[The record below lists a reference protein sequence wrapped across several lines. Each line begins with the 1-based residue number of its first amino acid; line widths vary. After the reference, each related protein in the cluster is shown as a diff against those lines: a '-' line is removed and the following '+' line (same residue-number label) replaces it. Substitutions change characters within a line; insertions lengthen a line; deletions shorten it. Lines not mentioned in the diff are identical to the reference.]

1 MIARRR
7 WSDLPWRAKL
17 TLLLGLLAALPLV
30 VVTFVNVT
38 AARSELIASSREQ
51 NLQRARSTAAAVD
64 SYLEGVLSDLEIVAR
79 GPGTV
84 RFLEGSDDPGLRKDL
99 LTTLRQMKETQGF
112 EALLLADPAGRI
124 VLATDDARV
133 GRSIISTRTFLEGIS
148 GNSLVHEP
156 RYDPEDGRVY
166 LRASAPVRSAGG
178 PIMGVA
184 VGLVPLEGLD
194 RILKGDTG
202 FAGRSEF
209 GILWDSRGIRLSHP
223 TQPGLRFRPFEP
235 LSPDVADHL
244 VVERRFGP
252 DTRRLLQ
259 VSQPVPGV
267 VERSRWLL
275 YERSLDPHLRIEIPS
290 GVTYAE
296 VVPLRSQRWIYG
308 VFSPRSAILAAVD
321 RQIQR
326 TLLVV
331 AVTGLLAIAAGLF
344 AAQWATRPL
353 RLVGQTANAI
363 AAGDMSRRVGLQQ
376 ADEVGQ
382 MAAAFDAMA
391 DALSA
396 KEDELRGYAG
406 RLEQRVT
413 EQTAELWEAVENEQ
427 EARIRAEEA
436 NRLKDEF
443 LSTVSHEL
451 RTPLNSILGWTWLL
465 IGEKLDEAGARRAVQ
480 TIERNARAQSQI
492 IDDLLDVSRIV
503 TGKLRLKV
511 RTVDL
516 APLIEAAVDAVR
528 PAAQA
533 KGIQVEARMDTRLSR
548 AGPLRGDPDRLQQVV
563 WNLLANAVKFTPAG
577 GRVEVLADEEDGQ
590 ACIRVTDTGMGIPD
604 AFLRYVFDR
613 FRQEDSSTTRK
624 HGGLGLGL
632 SIVRHLVELHGGTV
646 SAESEGEGR
655 GATFTVM
662 LPLTSRSE
670 APELNAEPR
679 PALLQETSTPP
690 SLHGLRVLV
699 VDDEPDARDVVTAAL
714 EELGAEV
721 DSMPSAADALASLH
735 RSGADVLVADIGMP
749 GEDGYSLI
757 HKIRE
762 IDGIL
767 GRLPA
772 IALTA
777 YAGDADRLRALE
789 AGFQIHLP
797 KPIDPGALA
806 EAVAAVAASTERKTT
821 VAGGEVGRGERI

>member
-1 MIARRR
+1 MTSFWRR

-17 TLLLGLLAALPLV
+17 TLLLGLLAALPLAL
-30 VVTFVNVT
+30 VTLVNVT
-38 AARSELIASSREQ
+38 AARSELIAASREQ

-64 SYLEGVLSDLEIVAR
+64 SYLEGVLSDLEIVAQA
-79 GPGTV
+79 PGTV
-84 RFLEGSDDPGLRKDL
+84 RFLEGEGSDDPGLRRDL
-99 LTTLRQMKETQGF
+99 LTTLRQTKETQGF
-112 EALLLADPAGRI
+112 EALFLADPAGRI
-124 VLATDDARV
+124 VLATDDPMV
-133 GRSIISTRTFLEGIS
+133 GRSVIATRSFLDGIS

-166 LRASAPVRSAGG
+166 LRASAPVRGAGG
-178 PIMGVA
+178 PITGVA

-194 RILKGDTG
+194 RILAGDTG

-235 LSPDVADHL
+235 LAPDVADHL
-244 VVERRFGP
+244 VVEQRFGP
-252 DTRRLLQ
+252 DTRSLLQ
-259 VSQPVPGV
+259 VSQAVPGV

-275 YERSLDPHLRIEIPS
+275 FERSLDPHLRIEIPN
-290 GVTYAE
+290 GVTYAAA
-296 VVPLRSQRWIYG
+296 VPLRSQRWIYG
-308 VFSPRSAILAAVD
+308 VFSPQTAILAAVD

-331 AVTGLLAIAAGLF
+331 ALTGLAAIAAGLF

-363 AAGDMSRRVGLQQ
+363 AAGDMSRRVGLKQ

-391 DALSA
+391 DALGA
-396 KEDELRGYAG
+396 KETELRGYAD
-406 RLEQRVT
+406 RLEQRVA

-427 EARIRAEEA
+427 EARLRAEEA

-480 TIERNARAQSQI
+480 TIDRNARAQSQI

-511 RTVDL
+511 RSVAL

-533 KGIQVEARMDTRLSR
+533 KGIEVEARVESPV
-548 AGPLRGDPDRLQQVV
+548 GPLRADPDRLQQVI
-563 WNLLANAVKFTPAG
+563 WNLLANAVKFTPSG
-577 GRVEVLADEEDGQ
+577 GRVEVLADEAEGQ
-590 ACIRVTDTGMGIPD
+590 ARIRVTDTGIGIPA

-613 FRQEDSSTTRK
+613 FRQADSSTTRQ

-662 LPLTSRSE
+662 LPL
-670 APELNAEPR
+670 
-679 PALLQETSTPP
+679 
-690 SLHGLRVLV
+690 
-699 VDDEPDARDVVTAAL
+699 
-714 EELGAEV
+714 
-721 DSMPSAADALASLH
+721 ASLAAEEA
-735 RSGADVLVADIGMP
+735 S
-749 GEDGYSLI
+749 EDAFVG
-757 HKIRE
+757 RE
-762 IDGIL
+762 I
-767 GRLPA
+767 
-772 IALTA
+772 
-777 YAGDADRLRALE
+777 
-789 AGFQIHLP
+789 
-797 KPIDPGALA
+797 
-806 EAVAAVAASTERKTT
+806 
-821 VAGGEVGRGERI
+821 GRGERI

>member
-1 MIARRR
+1 MIR

-17 TLLLGLLAALPLV
+17 TLLLGLLAALPLL
-30 VVTFVNVT
+30 VVTLVNVT
-38 AARSELIASSREQ
+38 AARSELIAASREQ

-64 SYLEGVLSDLEIVAR
+64 SYLEGVLSDLEIFAR
-79 GPGTV
+79 APGAV
-84 RFLEGSDDPGLRKDL
+84 RFLEGSDDPGLRRDL
-99 LTTLRQMKETQGF
+99 LTTLSQMKETQGF
-112 EALLLADPAGRI
+112 EALFLADPAGRI
-124 VLATDDARV
+124 VLATDGTRV
-133 GRSIISTRTFLEGIS
+133 GRSVISTRTFLDGIS

-178 PIMGVA
+178 PITGVA

-235 LSPDVADHL
+235 LEADAADNL

-259 VSQPVPGV
+259 VSQAIPGV

-275 YERSLDPHLRIEIPS
+275 FERSLDPHLRIDS
-290 GVTYAE
+290 QRGVFYAAL
-296 VVPLRSQRWIYG
+296 VPLRSQRWIYG
-308 VFSPRSAILAAVD
+308 IFSPQSAILAAVG

-363 AAGDMSRRVGLQQ
+363 AAGDMSRRVGLKQ

-391 DALSA
+391 DALGA
-396 KEDELRGYAG
+396 KEAELRGYAG

-465 IGEKLDEAGARRAVQ
+465 AAGKLDEAGARRAVQ

-492 IDDLLDVSRIV
+492 IDDLLDVSSIV

-533 KGIQVEARMDTRLSR
+533 KGIQVEAQVEAQVEGRMDLLK
-548 AGPLRGDPDRLQQVV
+548 ADPDRLQQVA

-577 GRVEVLADEEDGQ
+577 GRVEVLADQVDGQ
-590 ACIRVTDTGMGIPD
+590 ARIRVTDTGIGIPN

-613 FRQEDSSTTRK
+613 FRQADSSTTRQ

-646 SAESEGEGR
+646 TAESAGENR
-655 GATFTVM
+655 GAVFTVM
-662 LPLTSRSE
+662 LPLASWSE
-670 APELNAEPR
+670 EE
-679 PALLQETSTPP
+679 E
-690 SLHGLRVLV
+690 GLK
-699 VDDEPDARDVVTAAL
+699 E
-714 EELGAEV
+714 
-721 DSMPSAADALASLH
+721 
-735 RSGADVLVADIGMP
+735 
-749 GEDGYSLI
+749 
-757 HKIRE
+757 
-762 IDGIL
+762 GI
-767 GRLPA
+767 
-772 IALTA
+772 
-777 YAGDADRLRALE
+777 
-789 AGFQIHLP
+789 
-797 KPIDPGALA
+797 
-806 EAVAAVAASTERKTT
+806 
-821 VAGGEVGRGERI
+821 GRGERI

>member
-1 MIARRR
+1 MMTFKRR
-7 WSDLPWRAKL
+7 WSDLPWGAKL
-17 TLLLGLLAALPLV
+17 ALLLGLLAALPLA
-30 VVTFVNVT
+30 VVTLVNVT
-38 AARSELIASSREQ
+38 AARSELIAASREQ

-64 SYLEGVLSDLEIVAR
+64 SYLQGVLSDLEIAAR
-79 GPGTV
+79 APATV
-84 RFLEGSDDPGLRKDL
+84 RFLEDEGKGSGDPEVRRDL
-99 LTTLRQMKETQGF
+99 LTTLRQMTETQGF
-112 EALLLADPAGRI
+112 DSLFLADPAGRI
-124 VLATDDARV
+124 VLATDAHRI
-133 GRSIISTRTFLEGIS
+133 GRSVIATRTFLEGIS

-156 RYDPEDGRVY
+156 RYEPEDGRVY

-178 PIMGVA
+178 PITGVA
-184 VGLVPLEGLD
+184 VGQVPLEGLD
-194 RILKGDTG
+194 RILEGDTG

-235 LSPDVADHL
+235 LAPDIADRI

-259 VSQPVPGV
+259 VSQAIPGL

-275 YERSLDPHLRIEIPS
+275 YERALDPHLRIDTPNGIL
-290 GVTYAE
+290 YAA
-296 VVPLRSQRWIYG
+296 VVPLRSQRWSYG
-308 VFSPRSAILAAVD
+308 VFSPQDAILAAVG

-331 AVTGLLAIAAGLF
+331 ALTGLAAIAAGLF

-391 DALSA
+391 DALAA
-396 KEDELRGYAG
+396 KEAELRGYAD
-406 RLEQRVT
+406 RLEQRVA
-413 EQTAELWEAVENEQ
+413 EQTAELWEAVESEQ

-451 RTPLNSILGWTWLL
+451 RTPLNAILGWTWLL
-465 IGEKLDEAGARRAVQ
+465 VGGKLDEPGVRRAVQ

-492 IDDLLDVSRIV
+492 IDDLLDVSSIV

-516 APLIEAAVDAVR
+516 APLIEAAVEAVR

-533 KGIQVEARMDTRLSR
+533 KGIQVEARMDTRLSKR
-548 AGPLRGDPDRLQQVV
+548 GPLKGDPDRLQQVV

-577 GRVEVLADEEDGQ
+577 GRIEVLADEADGQ
-590 ACIRVTDTGMGIPD
+590 ARIRVTDTGIGIPD
-604 AFLRYVFDR
+604 VFLRYVFDR
-613 FRQEDSSTTRK
+613 FRQADSSTTRT

-646 SAESEGEGR
+646 SAASEGEGR

-662 LPLTSRSE
+662 LPLAARSE
-670 APELNAEPR
+670 APELHPEPR
-679 PALLQETSTPP
+679 PALLQETPP
-690 SLHGLRVLV
+690 
-699 VDDEPDARDVVTAAL
+699 P
-714 EELGAEV
+714 
-721 DSMPSAADALASLH
+721 
-735 RSGADVLVADIGMP
+735 
-749 GEDGYSLI
+749 
-757 HKIRE
+757 
-762 IDGIL
+762 
-767 GRLPA
+767 
-772 IALTA
+772 
-777 YAGDADRLRALE
+777 
-789 AGFQIHLP
+789 P
-797 KPIDPGALA
+797 KPIDPGAGRA
-806 EAVAAVAASTERKTT
+806 EK
-821 VAGGEVGRGERI
+821 GGEVGRGERI

>member
-1 MIARRR
+1 MNSFKRR

-17 TLLLGLLAALPLV
+17 TLLLGLLAALPLL
-30 VVTFVNVT
+30 VVTLVNVT
-38 AARSELIASSREQ
+38 AARSELIAASREQ

-79 GPGTV
+79 APGTV
-84 RFLEGSDDPGLRKDL
+84 RFLEGSGDPGLRRDL

-112 EALLLADPAGRI
+112 EALFLADPAGRI
-124 VLATDDARV
+124 VLATDDRRA
-133 GRSIISTRTFLEGIS
+133 GQSLIATRAFLEGIS

-156 RYDPEDGRVY
+156 RYDPEDGRIY

-178 PIMGVA
+178 PITGVA
-184 VGLVPLEGLD
+184 MGQVPLEGLD
-194 RILKGDTG
+194 RILAGDTG
-202 FAGRSEF
+202 FAGHSEF

-223 TQPGLRFRPFEP
+223 TQPGLRLRPFQP
-235 LSPDVADHL
+235 LSPDAAGQLVA
-244 VVERRFGP
+244 ERRFGP

-259 VSQPVPGV
+259 VDQAVPGV

-275 YERSLDPHLRIEIPS
+275 FERSLDPHLRIEIPN

-296 VVPLRSQRWIYG
+296 IVPLRSQRWIYG
-308 VFSPRSAILAAVD
+308 VFSPEKAILAAVD

-331 AVTGLLAIAAGLF
+331 ALTGLVAIAAGLF

-391 DALSA
+391 DALGA
-396 KEDELRGYAG
+396 KEAELRGYAG
-406 RLEQRVT
+406 RLEQRVA

-427 EARIRAEEA
+427 EARLRAEEA

-465 IGEKLDEAGARRAVQ
+465 TGDKLDEAGARRAVQ

-528 PAAQA
+528 PAADA
-533 KGIQVEARMDTRLSR
+533 KGIRIGFLAGQVGLLKA
-548 AGPLRGDPDRLQQVV
+548 DPDRLQQVI

-577 GRVEVLADEEDGQ
+577 GQVEVLADEADGQ
-590 ACIRVTDTGMGIPD
+590 ARIRVTDTGMGIPD

-613 FRQEDSSTTRK
+613 FRQADSSTTRQ

-662 LPLTSRSE
+662 LPLASEGTS
-670 APELNAEPR
+670 
-679 PALLQETSTPP
+679 
-690 SLHGLRVLV
+690 
-699 VDDEPDARDVVTAAL
+699 
-714 EELGAEV
+714 
-721 DSMPSAADALASLH
+721 
-735 RSGADVLVADIGMP
+735 
-749 GEDGYSLI
+749 
-757 HKIRE
+757 
-762 IDGIL
+762 
-767 GRLPA
+767 
-772 IALTA
+772 
-777 YAGDADRLRALE
+777 GDA
-789 AGFQIHLP
+789 F
-797 KPIDPGALA
+797 
-806 EAVAAVAASTERKTT
+806 V
-821 VAGGEVGRGERI
+821 GGEIGRGERI

>member
-1 MIARRR
+1 MIR
-7 WSDLPWRAKL
+7 WSDLPWGGKL
-17 TLLLGLLAALPLV
+17 TVLLGLLAALPLLV
-30 VVTFVNVT
+30 ITLVNFT
-38 AARSELIASSREQ
+38 AARAELIAASREQ
-51 NLQRARSTAAAVD
+51 NLQRAHSTAAALD
-64 SYLEGVLSDLEIVAR
+64 SYLEGVLSDLEIVA
-79 GPGTV
+79 GAPGTV
-84 RFLEGSDDPGLRKDL
+84 RILQGSDGPGVRGDL
-99 LTTLRQMKETQGF
+99 LITLRQMTESQGF
-112 EALLLADPAGRI
+112 ESLFLADPAGRI
-124 VLATDDARV
+124 VLTTDPSLI
-133 GRSIISTRTFLEGIS
+133 GRSIIATRAFLEGIS

-156 RYDPEDGRVY
+156 RYEPEDGQVY
-166 LRASAPVRSAGG
+166 LRVSAPVRSAGG
-178 PIMGVA
+178 PIAGVA
-184 VGLVPLEGLD
+184 VGLVPLQGLD
-194 RILKGDTG
+194 LILRGDTG

-209 GILWDSRGIRLSHP
+209 GILWDYRGIRLSHP
-223 TQPGLRFRPFEP
+223 TQPGLRFRPLEP
-235 LSPDVADHL
+235 LAPDVADRL

-252 DTRRLLQ
+252 DTRRLLE
-259 VSQPVPGV
+259 VSHAVPGL
-267 VERSRWLL
+267 VERSRWLH
-275 YERSLDPHLRIEIPS
+275 YERSLDPHLRIDTPS
-290 GVTYAE
+290 GILYAA
-296 VVPLRSQRWIYG
+296 VVPLRSQRWSYG
-308 VFSPRSAILAAVD
+308 VFSPQSAILAAVG
-321 RQIQR
+321 RQVRR
-326 TLLVV
+326 TLMVV
-331 AVTGLLAIAAGLF
+331 ALTGLAAVAAGLF

-391 DALSA
+391 DSLSA
-396 KEDELRGYAG
+396 KEAELRGYAD
-406 RLEQRVT
+406 RLEQRVS

-451 RTPLNSILGWTWLL
+451 RTPLNAILGWTWLL
-465 IGEKLDEAGARRAVQ
+465 VGGKLDEAGARRAVQ

-511 RTVDL
+511 LPVDL
-516 APLIEAAVDAVR
+516 TPLIEAAVDAVR

-533 KGIQVEARMDTRLSR
+533 KGIQLEARVQAQLSR
-548 AGPLRGDPDRLQQVV
+548 AGLLRGDPDRLQQVI
-563 WNLLANAVKFTPAG
+563 WNLLTNAVKFTPAG
-577 GRVEVLADEEDGQ
+577 GRVEVLADVADETGGQ
-590 ACIRVTDTGMGIPD
+590 ARIRVTDTGIGIPD

-613 FRQEDSSTTRK
+613 FRQADSSTTRK

-646 SAESEGEGR
+646 AAESEGEGR
-655 GATFTVM
+655 GATFIVT
-662 LPLTSRSE
+662 LPLSCRSE
-670 APELNAEPR
+670 APELHPEVR
-679 PALLQETSTPP
+679 PGRHQATPAGP
-690 SLHGLRVLV
+690 GLHGLRVLL
-699 VDDEPDARDVVTAAL
+699 VDDEPDARDVVSAAL
-714 EELGAEV
+714 EELGAKV
-721 DSMPSAADALASLH
+721 DSVPSAADALASLH
-735 RSGADVLVADIGMP
+735 RRGADVLVADIGMP
-749 GEDGYSLI
+749 EEDGYSLI

-762 IDGIL
+762 LEGAL

-806 EAVAAVAASTERKTT
+806 EAVAAVAGVERT
-821 VAGGEVGRGERI
+821 